1 MTPAPAVP
9 KLTTLNGCIV
19 CGGDVQ
25 ELLDLGNQY
34 LTDFLDAPDA
44 NHPKS
49 PLKLMLCA
57 DCGLTQLHQVVDRDA
72 LFRNYHYRSGV
83 NQTVKKHLKALS
95 EEMKHRTPL
104 REGDLVVD
112 IGANDGTFLE
122 NFPLQEEMG
131 FEPAAN
137 LWGEMFDKDLRCVG
151 DFFSAAA
158 FRRTGFQQAKAVSSI
173 AMFYDLL
180 EPTKFASE
188 IAEILAPDGLWVCEM
203 NYLPSML
210 KNNAFDFI
218 GHEHVAE
225 YSLAAF
231 ERAITPAG
239 LEVVDVSLNDLNG
252 GSARYWVAHKGS
264 HFLKGGVAQ
273 RRAQEKREL
282 TTAAFESF
290 RDGVKTVV
298 WKLGMLIR
306 SEVRKGK
313 RVWAKGASTRGMTLL
328 QTVELD
334 NTWIEAISDAN
345 PLKHRKYVAG
355 LNIPVRSNE
364 EMRKE
369 QPDYLLI
376 LPWGFA
382 EAFIEQEHGYLK
394 KGGTVVIP
402 LPTVRTV
409 VGIQK

>member
-1 MTPAPAVP
+1 MTQTITLP
-9 KLTTLNGCIV
+9 KLTTLTTCIL
-19 CGGDVQ
+19 CDKEPQ
-25 ELLDLGNQY
+25 ELINLGNQY
-34 LTDFLDAPDA
+34 LTDFLDNPDA
-44 NHPKS
+44 NHPKA
-49 PLKLMLCA
+49 PLQLMLCA

-72 LFRNYHYRSGV
+72 LFRNYHYRSGI
-83 NQTVKKHLKALS
+83 NATVRAHLKALAEDAKKRLKLIS
-95 EEMKHRTPL
+95 GNDIIL
-104 REGDLVVD
+104 D
-112 IGANDGTFLE
+112 IGANDGTFLA
-122 NFPLQEEMG
+122 NFPAQWRMG
-131 FEPAAN
+131 FEPALN
-137 LWGEMFDKDLRCVG
+137 LGGDYEQIQ
-151 DFFSAAA
+151 DFFSATAYKQRPKPA
-158 FRRTGFQQAKAVSSI
+158 LVSSI

-180 EPTKFASE
+180 EPKKFAQDV
-188 IAEILAPDGLWVCEM
+188 AEILAPKGLWVCEM
-203 NYLPSML
+203 NYLGSML
-210 KNNAFDFI
+210 ENNAFDFI

-239 LEVVDVSLNDLNG
+239 LEVVDMSLNSLNG

-264 HFLKGGVAQ
+264 
-273 RRAQEKREL
+273 QEKKDSVVYLREQERQIL

-290 RDGVKTVV
+290 RDNVKTVV
-298 WKLGMLIR
+298 WKLGSLIR

-334 NTWIEAISDAN
+334 NHWIEAISDAN
-345 PLKHRKYVAG
+345 PLKHGKYVAG